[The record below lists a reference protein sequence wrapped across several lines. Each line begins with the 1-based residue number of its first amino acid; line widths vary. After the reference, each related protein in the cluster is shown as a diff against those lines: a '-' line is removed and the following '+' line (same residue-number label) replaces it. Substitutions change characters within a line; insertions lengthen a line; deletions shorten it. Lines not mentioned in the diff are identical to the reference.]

1 MKPSAPSW
9 SLWID
14 IARPGW
20 ANMAIDQTL
29 LERAAAGERWLRL
42 YGWNPFCL
50 SFGRNEPA
58 TRRYDA
64 DRIERLGLDVVRR
77 PTGGRAVW
85 HGCELTYTVAC
96 PVELA
101 TLRESYLEIHRM
113 LRDALRSL
121 GVPAELAPSRRA
133 AGVGAGACFAQ
144 PAGGEIMVEGRK
156 VIGSAQ
162 LRENGALL
170 QHGSILLGDDQR
182 MVGAVTRG
190 AVPTIWAHHCGR
202 SSGRTSSR
210 TSSSRPS
217 PAPRQRD
224 GRGRGPLSPPRTSSS
239 RGRPGTCAALPLA
252 GVDLECLMS
261 ARESLWAWWPC
272 YWRPCRRA
280 RNHDRHRDRR
290 TGDCTCA
297 HANGRSRQQPRQCRD
312 LEPPLSPPRQS
323 RT

>member
-1 MKPSAPSW
+1 MKPSAPAW

-14 IARPGW
+14 FPRPGW

-58 TRRYDA
+58 ARRYDA
-64 DRIERLGLDVVRR
+64 DRIESLGLDVVRR

-85 HGCELTYTVAC
+85 HGRELTYTVAC

-121 GVPAELAPSRRA
+121 GVPAELAPSSRA

-144 PAGGEIMVEGRK
+144 PAGGEIMVKGRK

-162 LRENGALL
+162 LRQNGALL

-190 AVPTIWAHHCGR
+190 SVPDDLGAPLRAILRSNLEAEHLIEAVSRAAAARWMGTWTTIDSADGIVETSTRHMARFR
-202 SSGRTSSR
+202 S
-210 TSSSRPS
+210 
-217 PAPRQRD
+217 
-224 GRGRGPLSPPRTSSS
+224 
-239 RGRPGTCAALPLA
+239 
-252 GVDLECLMS
+252 LEWTWG
-261 ARESLWAWWPC
+261 A
-272 YWRPCRRA
+272 
-280 RNHDRHRDRR
+280 
-290 TGDCTCA
+290 
-297 HANGRSRQQPRQCRD
+297 
-312 LEPPLSPPRQS
+312 
-323 RT
+323 

>member
-1 MKPSAPSW
+1 VKPSAPSW

-64 DRIERLGLDVVRR
+64 DRIESLGLDVVRR

-85 HGCELTYTVAC
+85 HGHELTYTVAC
-96 PVELA
+96 PVELM

-121 GVPAELAPSRRA
+121 GVPAELASPRRA
-133 AGVGAGACFAQ
+133 VGVGAGACFAQ
-144 PAGGEIMVEGRK
+144 PAGGEIMVKGRK

-162 LRENGALL
+162 LRQNGALL

-190 AVPTIWAHHCGR
+190 AVPDDLGAPLQAILRSNLESAELVEAVSRAAAARWTGAWTTIDSADEIVETSTRHMARFR
-202 SSGRTSSR
+202 SPEWTW
-210 TSSSRPS
+210 
-217 PAPRQRD
+217 
-224 GRGRGPLSPPRTSSS
+224 
-239 RGRPGTCAALPLA
+239 
-252 GVDLECLMS
+252 S
-261 ARESLWAWWPC
+261 A
-272 YWRPCRRA
+272 
-280 RNHDRHRDRR
+280 
-290 TGDCTCA
+290 
-297 HANGRSRQQPRQCRD
+297 
-312 LEPPLSPPRQS
+312 
-323 RT
+323 